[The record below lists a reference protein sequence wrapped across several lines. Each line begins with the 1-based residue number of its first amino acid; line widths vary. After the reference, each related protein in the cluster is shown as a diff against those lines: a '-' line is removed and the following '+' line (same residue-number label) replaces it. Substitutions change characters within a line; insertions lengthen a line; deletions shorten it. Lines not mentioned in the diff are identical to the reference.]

1 LRLSELRNV
10 FAEGSICSGTIE
22 MSQGSLCGTH
32 FEGAAEFFMLRPRG
46 RKKSLSPAR
55 PTCQGCISAQ
65 AHTFHCRPQF
75 DTRSILSAPL
85 SESNIG
91 GSHRL
96 LQAAGPEKKN
106 FQIRWLFPHQL
117 SKPPGP
123 QKKFPTLQG
132 GRRPQGRKKI
142 TISKRAHTK
151 TTFLKRG
158 ILSIAAL
165 HSTLGAFLSF
175 R

>member
-1 LRLSELRNV
+1 MRLSEFRNV

-55 PTCQGCISAQ
+55 PTCQGCTSVQ
-65 AHTFHCRPQF
+65 GHTFHCRPLF
-75 DTRSILSAPL
+75 DTRSVLKLPM
-85 SESNIG
+85 SESNIW

-96 LQAAGPEKKN
+96 LQAA
-106 FQIRWLFPHQL
+106 
-117 SKPPGP
+117 GP

-132 GRRPQGRKKI
+132 GRRAQGRRKI
-142 TISKRAHTK
+142 TISKRAHK
-151 TTFLKRG
+151 KLTFLKRG